1 MRRGPGGLNQSNF
14 VNMQT
19 SGFKLWLATGLAA
32 ALVIVWAEY
41 RVTVRLREE
50 NQKLQQQVTEA
61 ANLSAENERL
71 AKCLVELRSQ
81 PLATPVPRLPAPQAS
96 TEDSAA
102 SATVESG
109 LPTNIFAVIFHGGEP
124 PELTSDQVQRF
135 LRENNRS
142 ADSLVTSF
150 RATKDTNLLAEAL
163 QKYPNDPMANYA
175 SVFIDSSPE
184 DRRQRLEAFKKAAPE
199 NALGNYLS
207 AFDYLKAG
215 QNDLAIQEL
224 TAASGKEK
232 FSDYS
237 LEFLQSA
244 EEAWRAAGYSVA
256 DSKTIASME
265 LLLPDLK
272 ELRDLSRKTVAVAT
286 AYQAAGDEASA
297 QALLRMNASLGQRFN
312 GAPGEALI
320 SQLVGIAIEADT
332 LRSMAPG
339 AEFAAGQTVQER
351 LDELTRQ
358 KNTLKDLA
366 NAEGLLENMPPEDVI
381 SYWDRWRGFGSE
393 STLRWAAG
401 KYGKQ

>member
-1 MRRGPGGLNQSNF
+1 MP
-14 VNMQT
+14 T
-19 SGFKLWLATGLAA
+19 SALKLWFGTGLAV
-32 ALVIVWAEY
+32 ALVMVWLEH
-41 RVTVRLREE
+41 RVTIRLRTE
-50 NQKLQQQVTEA
+50 NQQLREQAAEA
-61 ANLSAENERL
+61 AHFGAESDRL
-71 AKCLVELRSQ
+71 AKCLAELS
-81 PLATPVPRLPAPQAS
+81 PTPAAMPRLPAPQTPGGLQPEPA
-96 TEDSAA
+96 
-102 SATVESG
+102 VEPA
-109 LPTNIFAVIFHGGEP
+109 LPTNIFALIFHGGEP
-124 PELTSDQVQRF
+124 PDLTSDQVQKF

-142 ADSLVTSF
+142 ADSLVTAF

-184 DRRQRLEAFKKAAPE
+184 ERRQRLEAFKKAAPE

-224 TAASGKEK
+224 TAASGKER

-297 QALLRMNASLGQRFN
+297 QALLRMNTSLGQRFN

-332 LRSMAPG
+332 LRAMAPS
-339 AEFAAGQTVQER
+339 AEFAAGQTVQQR

-393 STLRWAAG
+393 STLRWAVG